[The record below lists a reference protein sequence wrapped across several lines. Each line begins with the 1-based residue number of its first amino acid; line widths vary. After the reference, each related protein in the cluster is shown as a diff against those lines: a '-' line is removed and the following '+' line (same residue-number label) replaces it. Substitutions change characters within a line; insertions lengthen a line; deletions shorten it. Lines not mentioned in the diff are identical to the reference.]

1 VHAAGRL
8 CGMANTIRG
17 KILLAFSALAA
28 ITGFLGLYAVN
39 SVVESGRLVVHTY
52 DKPLMSIS
60 YARLA
65 LSSFTAMQL
74 ALAQRQLST
83 DSVRRAALDAHID
96 ELARELAQDLA
107 VAQERSSSTRAAAVA
122 RDTARVV
129 AEWDLLRHRLLGTAG
144 EGADWTA
151 LDERAAVVNDD
162 FDHLVELT
170 AEDGFRD
177 RERSLVS
184 IETYRQLSIAATV
197 GALLFG
203 VVIAFFLARRMVR
216 PIALASSAAGRIAEG
231 ELNVEIGSAG
241 GDELGQL
248 LKSMAVM
255 RDNIRDM
262 MEREIAA
269 RRSAQS
275 RLVNAIECSA
285 EGVIL
290 VDRDG
295 RILISNSQVAAFF
308 PSLAPEGFAENA
320 PLPAALQGALTRLGG
335 EMLLGDGRWLRLSR
349 SGTADSGFVIIA
361 SDITALKEREAA
373 LKEAKDEA
381 EAANRAKSEFLANM
395 SHELRTPLNAVIGF
409 SEIIAGEML
418 GPVGQPKYKNFAA
431 DVVKSGRHLLE
442 LINDILDTAKLEAG
456 KTTIHLEPTSIFNIV
471 DDSIRM
477 IRDQATAGEVELT
490 SSFEEG
496 VPLIDADAT
505 RLRQIVLNLL
515 SNAVKFTPAGGKIA
529 VTVRHG
535 AEKVFIAVSDTGI
548 GMDAL
553 DIPKAL
559 EPFGQVDSSIARKYQ
574 GTGLGLP
581 LSKLLTELHGG
592 HLSIESERGRGTTVT
607 VVLPIGL
614 KRPAALLAAM

>member
-1 VHAAGRL
+1 
-8 CGMANTIRG
+8 MANTIRG

-28 ITGFLGLYAVN
+28 ITGFLGLYAVS

-65 LSSFTAMQL
+65 VSSFTSMQL
-74 ALAQRQLST
+74 ALAQRQLSA
-83 DSVRRAALDAHID
+83 DADRRAMLDARID
-96 ELARELAQDLA
+96 ELARELDQDLA
-107 VAQERSSSTRAAAVA
+107 VAQERASSTRAAAMA
-122 RDTARVV
+122 HDTARVV
-129 AEWDLLRHRLLGTAG
+129 AEWNALRRRLLAG
-144 EGADWTA
+144 AADGADWTT
-151 LDERAAVVNDD
+151 LDERAAIVIDD
-162 FDHLVELT
+162 FDRLVELT

-184 IETYRQLSIAATV
+184 IETYRRLSIAATI

-216 PIALASSAAGRIAEG
+216 PIALASRAAGRIADG
-231 ELNVEIGSAG
+231 ELDVEIGSAG

-275 RLVNAIECSA
+275 RLVNAIECST

-295 RILISNSQVAAFF
+295 RILISNSQIAAFF
-308 PSLAPEGFAENA
+308 PALAAEGLARDA
-320 PLPAALQGALTRLGG
+320 PLPAALEAALERPGG

-349 SGTADSGFVIIA
+349 SGTEDSGFVIIA
-361 SDITALKEREAA
+361 SDITVLKERETVLQA
-373 LKEAKDEA
+373 AKDQA
-381 EAANRAKSEFLANM
+381 ETASRAKSEFLANM

-418 GPVGQPKYKNFAA
+418 GPVGQPKYKHFAA

-456 KTTIHLEPTSIFNIV
+456 KTTIHLEPTSMHDIV
-471 DDSIRM
+471 NDSMRM
-477 IRDQATAGEVELT
+477 VKDQATTGGVEVT
-490 SSFEEG
+490 CSIEEG
-496 VPLIDADAT
+496 IPLIDADAT
-505 RLRQIVLNLL
+505 RLRQILLNLL
-515 SNAVKFTPAGGKIA
+515 SNAVKFTPAGGKIT
-529 VTVRHG
+529 VTVSCRAHN
-535 AEKVFIAVSDTGI
+535 VCIAVSDTGI
-548 GMDAL
+548 GMDAM

-559 EPFGQVDSSIARKYQ
+559 EPFGQIDSSISRKYE

-581 LSKLLTELHGG
+581 LSKLLAELHGG
-592 HLSIESERGRGTTVT
+592 GLSIESALGRGTTVT
-607 VVLPIGL
+607 VVLPMAVE
-614 KRPAALLAAM
+614 RPAPLLAAM

>member
-1 VHAAGRL
+1 
-8 CGMANTIRG
+8 MANTIRG

-65 LSSFTAMQL
+65 GSSFTAMQL
-74 ALAQRQLST
+74 ALAQRQLSA
-83 DSVRRAALDAHID
+83 DSDRHALLDARID
-96 ELARELAQDLA
+96 ELAREVDQDLA

-129 AEWDLLRHRLLGTAG
+129 AEWNILRRRLVAG
-144 EGADWTA
+144 SAEGAGWAA
-151 LDERAAVVNDD
+151 LDERAAIVIDD

-184 IETYRQLSIAATV
+184 IETYRRLSIAATI
-197 GALLFG
+197 GALLLG
-203 VVIAFFLARRMVR
+203 MVIAFFLARRMVR
-216 PIALASSAAGRIAEG
+216 PIALASRAAGRIADG

-275 RLVNAIECSA
+275 RLVNAIEGST

-308 PSLAPEGFAENA
+308 PALAAEGFVRDA
-320 PLPAALQGALTRLGG
+320 PLPAALEAALARPGG

-349 SGTADSGFVIIA
+349 SGTADGGFVIIA
-361 SDITALKEREAA
+361 SDITALKERETVLQA
-373 LKEAKDEA
+373 AKDQA
-381 EAANRAKSEFLANM
+381 ETASRAKSEFLANM

-409 SEIIAGEML
+409 SEIIAAEML
-418 GPVGQPKYKNFAA
+418 GPVGQPKYKHFAA

-456 KTTIHLEPTSIFNIV
+456 KTTIHLEPTSMYDIV
-471 DDSIRM
+471 DDSMRM
-477 IRDQATAGEVELT
+477 VRDQATTGGVELNCRI
-490 SSFEEG
+490 EEG
-496 VPLIDADAT
+496 IPLIDADAT
-505 RLRQIVLNLL
+505 RLRQILLNLL
-515 SNAVKFTPAGGKIA
+515 SNAVKFTQAGGKITVA
-529 VTVRHG
+529 VSCNADNVS
-535 AEKVFIAVSDTGI
+535 IAVSDTGI
-548 GMDAL
+548 GMDAM

-559 EPFGQVDSSIARKYQ
+559 EPFGQIDSSISRKYQ

-581 LSKLLTELHGG
+581 LSKLLAELHGG
-592 HLSIESERGRGTTVT
+592 GLSIESAPGRGTTVT
-607 VVLPIGL
+607 VVLPTAIE
-614 KRPAALLAAM
+614 KPAPLLAAM

>member
-1 VHAAGRL
+1 
-8 CGMANTIRG
+8 
-17 KILLAFSALAA
+17 
-28 ITGFLGLYAVN
+28 
-39 SVVESGRLVVHTY
+39 
-52 DKPLMSIS
+52 
-60 YARLA
+60 
-65 LSSFTAMQL
+65 
-74 ALAQRQLST
+74 
-83 DSVRRAALDAHID
+83 
-96 ELARELAQDLA
+96 
-107 VAQERSSSTRAAAVA
+107 
-122 RDTARVV
+122 
-129 AEWDLLRHRLLGTAG
+129 
-144 EGADWTA
+144 
-151 LDERAAVVNDD
+151 
-162 FDHLVELT
+162 
-170 AEDGFRD
+170 
-177 RERSLVS
+177 
-184 IETYRQLSIAATV
+184 
-197 GALLFG
+197 
-203 VVIAFFLARRMVR
+203 
-216 PIALASSAAGRIAEG
+216 
-231 ELNVEIGSAG
+231 
-241 GDELGQL
+241 
-248 LKSMAVM
+248 MAVM

-308 PSLAPEGFAENA
+308 PSLAPAGFAENA
-320 PLPAALQGALTRLGG
+320 PLPAALQAALTRLGG

-381 EAANRAKSEFLANM
+381 EAASRAKSEFLANM

-418 GPVGQPKYKNFAA
+418 GPVGQPKYKHFAA

-505 RLRQIVLNLL
+505 RLRQILLNLL

-529 VTVRHG
+529 VTVRHSAG
-535 AEKVFIAVSDTGI
+535 NVFVAVSDTGI

-592 HLSIESERGRGTTVT
+592 HLSIESELGRGTTVT

-614 KRPAALLAAM
+614 KRPAPLLAAM

>member
-1 VHAAGRL
+1 MHAARRL

-83 DSVRRAALDAHID
+83 DSVRRATLDAHID

-129 AEWDLLRHRLLGTAG
+129 AEWDLLRHRLLGAAG

-203 VVIAFFLARRMVR
+203 VGIAFLLARRMVR

-308 PSLAPEGFAENA
+308 PSLAPAGFAENA
-320 PLPAALQGALTRLGG
+320 PLPAALQAALTRLGG

-381 EAANRAKSEFLANM
+381 EAASRAKSEFLANM

-418 GPVGQPKYKNFAA
+418 GPVGQPKYKHFAA

-505 RLRQIVLNLL
+505 RLRQILLNLL

-529 VTVRHG
+529 VTVRHSAG
-535 AEKVFIAVSDTGI
+535 NVFVAVSDTGI

-592 HLSIESERGRGTTVT
+592 HLSIESELGRGTTVT

-614 KRPAALLAAM
+614 KRPAPLLAAM

>member
-1 VHAAGRL
+1 
-8 CGMANTIRG
+8 MANTIRG

-28 ITGFLGLYAVN
+28 ITGFLGLYAVS

-65 LSSFTAMQL
+65 VSSFTSMQL
-74 ALAQRQLST
+74 ALAQRQLSA
-83 DSVRRAALDAHID
+83 DADRRAMLDARID
-96 ELARELAQDLA
+96 ELARELDQDLA

-122 RDTARVV
+122 HDTARVV
-129 AEWDLLRHRLLGTAG
+129 AEWNTLRRRLLAG
-144 EGADWTA
+144 SADGAGWTA
-151 LDERAAVVNDD
+151 LDERAAIVIDN
-162 FDHLVELT
+162 FDRLVELT

-184 IETYRQLSIAATV
+184 IETYRRLSIAATI
-197 GALLFG
+197 GALLLG

-216 PIALASSAAGRIAEG
+216 PIALASRAAGRIADG

-262 MEREIAA
+262 MEREISA

-275 RLVNAIECSA
+275 RLVDAIECST

-290 VDRDG
+290 VDRDA
-295 RILISNSQVAAFF
+295 RILISNSQIAAFF
-308 PSLAPEGFAENA
+308 PALAAEGFARDA
-320 PLPAALQGALTRLGG
+320 PLPAALEAALGRPGG

-361 SDITALKEREAA
+361 SDITALKERETVLQA
-373 LKEAKDEA
+373 AKDQA
-381 EAANRAKSEFLANM
+381 ETASRAKSEFLANM

-418 GPVGQPKYKNFAA
+418 GPVGQPKYKHFAA

-456 KTTIHLEPTSIFNIV
+456 KTTIHLEPISMHDIV
-471 DDSIRM
+471 GDSMRM
-477 IRDQATAGEVELT
+477 VRDQATTGGVEMT
-490 SSFEEG
+490 SSIEEG
-496 VPLIDADAT
+496 IPLIDADAT
-505 RLRQIVLNLL
+505 RLRQILLNLL
-515 SNAVKFTPAGGKIA
+515 SNAVKFTPAGGKIT
-529 VTVRHG
+529 VTVSCRAHD
-535 AEKVFIAVSDTGI
+535 VCIAVSDTGI
-548 GMDAL
+548 GMDAS

-559 EPFGQVDSSIARKYQ
+559 EPFGQIDSSISRKYQ

-581 LSKLLTELHGG
+581 LCKLLAELHGG
-592 HLSIESERGRGTTVT
+592 DLSIESALGRGTTVT
-607 VVLPIGL
+607 VVLPMAVE
-614 KRPAALLAAM
+614 RRAPLLAAM

>member
-1 VHAAGRL
+1 
-8 CGMANTIRG
+8 MANTIRG

-28 ITGFLGLYAVN
+28 ITGFLGLYAVS

-65 LSSFTAMQL
+65 VSSFTSMQL
-74 ALAQRQLST
+74 ALARRQLSA
-83 DSVRRAALDAHID
+83 DPDQRAMLDARID
-96 ELARELAQDLA
+96 ELARELDQDLA
-107 VAQERSSSTRAAAVA
+107 VAQERSSSARAAAVA
-122 RDTARVV
+122 HDTARVV
-129 AEWDLLRHRLLGTAG
+129 AEWNALRRQLLAG
-144 EGADWTA
+144 SADGADWTV
-151 LDERAAVVNDD
+151 LDNHAAIVIDD
-162 FDHLVELT
+162 FDRLVELT

-184 IETYRQLSIAATV
+184 IETYRRLSIAATI

-203 VVIAFFLARRMVR
+203 VVIAFLLARRMVR
-216 PIALASSAAGRIAEG
+216 PIALASRAAGRIADG
-231 ELNVEIGSAG
+231 ELDVEIGSAG

-275 RLVNAIECSA
+275 RLIDAIECST

-295 RILISNSQVAAFF
+295 RILISNSQIATFF
-308 PSLAPEGFAENA
+308 PTLATKGFARDA
-320 PLPAALQGALTRLGG
+320 PLPTALEAALERPGG

-361 SDITALKEREAA
+361 SDITALKERETVLQA
-373 LKEAKDEA
+373 AKDQA
-381 EAANRAKSEFLANM
+381 EAASRAKSEFLANM

-418 GPVGQPKYKNFAA
+418 GPVGQPKYKHFAA

-456 KTTIHLEPTSIFNIV
+456 KTTIHLEPISMHDIV
-471 DDSIRM
+471 DDSIGM
-477 IRDQATAGEVELT
+477 VRDQATTGGVEVT
-490 SSFEEG
+490 CSIQKG
-496 VPLIDADAT
+496 IPLINADGT
-505 RLRQIVLNLL
+505 RLRQILLNIL
-515 SNAVKFTPAGGKIA
+515 SNAVKFTPAGGKIT
-529 VTVRHG
+529 VTVSCRAHN
-535 AEKVFIAVSDTGI
+535 VCIAVSDTGI
-548 GMDAL
+548 GMDAM

-559 EPFGQVDSSIARKYQ
+559 EPFGQIDSSISRKYQ

-581 LSKLLTELHGG
+581 LSKLLAELHGG
-592 HLSIESERGRGTTVT
+592 DLTIESALGRGTTVT
-607 VVLPIGL
+607 VVLPMAAD
-614 KRPAALLAAM
+614 RPAPLLAAM